1 MTHKIEKF
9 IKILILNKINI
20 FKVKKKISNSSF
32 MNL

>member
-20 FKVKKKISNSSF
+20 FKVKKKSQIQV
-32 MNL
+32 L